1 MKIARRTC
9 ESSTGDCTLERDLA
23 GGEYHLVI
31 RVITV
36 PAGDQFLGG
45 LANVLTVAD
54 AAGEYARDV
63 QPLAKVASGP
73 KESGPLC
80 DEFSSQSCRIP
91 GKGSKSCG
99 SSWLCNDFPIAR
111 KGFWLYA

>member
-36 PAGDQFLGG
+36 PAGDLFFGG

-63 QPLAKVASGP
+63 QPIGKSGIGAEEG
-73 KESGPLC
+73 KARFAMNFTLHARGFSCILVKT
-80 DEFSSQSCRIP
+80 EFELRDLTTHH
-91 GKGSKSCG
+91 GKQ
-99 SSWLCNDFPIAR
+99 LH
-111 KGFWLYA
+111 